1 MKYEPFAIERL
12 QDILKIGFKMHEETD
27 FQVVPLDI
35 EQSANSI
42 LNMVINN
49 PRGFGVVAY
58 TDDDIPVGILCGGIS
73 NYVFSKGSV
82 ANDYA
87 W

>member
-42 LNMVINN
+42 
-49 PRGFGVVAY
+49 
-58 TDDDIPVGILCGGIS
+58 
-73 NYVFSKGSV
+73 
-82 ANDYA
+82 
-87 W
+87 